1 VRLGVFFCSKRKAGK
16 TVKKT
21 TVFSGLFVAV
31 LFVVAAQT
39 ALAQST
45 IFNIPSTDTV
55 DKGKGYFEFDF
66 LPQAP
71 AWDAVPG
78 AGTFPGIPS
87 YRTFLINPRLVVGG
101 PHDTEF
107 GVNFPT
113 FHNTQS
119 VTFCGSS
126 ATCGYIEPNF
136 KIKVYKNDDEGLT
149 LAAGAVLHTPLNQ
162 RTGNDTWGLIY
173 GNFSKKVKTG
183 NYGPRISA
191 GPYVVADKNPATF
204 TAVGAHRGGAI
215 VGYEQPVASKVSFV
229 ADWYSGKNYY
239 GYFTPGVSITLPKN
253 GLFNAGYSIGN
264 DSWSNSNATKNRYVF
279 LYYGV
284 TF

>member
-1 VRLGVFFCSKRKAGK
+1 MKRFR
-16 TVKKT
+16 VL
-21 TVFSGLFVAV
+21 SGLFVAL

-39 ALAQST
+39 AMAQST

-66 LPQAP
+66 LPEAP
-71 AWDAVPG
+71 GQDAG
-78 AGTFPGIPS
+78 F
-87 YRTFLINPRLVVGG
+87 RTILYNPRLVVGG

-119 VTFCGSS
+119 VSCFGTTS
-126 ATCGYIEPNF
+126 TCANIEPNF
-136 KIKVYKNDDEGLT
+136 KWKFYKNDDEGLAIT
-149 LAAGAVLHTPLNQ
+149 AGALLHTPLNQ
-162 RTGNDTWGLIY
+162 RTGQDTWGLFY
-173 GNFSKKVKTG
+173 GGFSKKVKTG
-183 NYGPRISA
+183 DYGPRFTA
-191 GPYVVADKNPATF
+191 GPYGVVDPSPLTF
-204 TAVGAHRGGAI
+204 AGPRGG
-215 VGYEQPVASKVSFV
+215 VLLGYEQPLGKKVSFV
-229 ADWYSGKNYY
+229 TDWFSGKNYY
-239 GYFTPGVSITLPKN
+239 GYLTPGISITLPGS

-264 DSWSNSNATKNRYVF
+264 DSFANSNATKNRYVF